1 VAPAGKAQIRE
12 PAVDSRPPPPDRDPL
27 ALGLLVEFIGFRTG
41 RVNFHLA
48 RRFAAFQADLQ
59 LKPGSFTALAM
70 ISANEGLSQTALAR
84 QTGFDGASVVS
95 LMDDFERR
103 GWAVRSRSA
112 KDRRRHSLYVTPAG
126 ETALRGLYAMARQ
139 VDQPVTDALSR
150 AELDQLCQLLDRA
163 YAALVPEG

>member
-1 VAPAGKAQIRE
+1 MSPTGKAQIRE
-12 PAVDSRPPPPDRDPL
+12 SDPDSSPVPPDRDAL
-27 ALGLLVEFIGFRTG
+27 SLGLLMEFIGFRTG

-103 GWAVRSRSA
+103 GWAVRSRST

-126 ETALRGLYAMARQ
+126 EDALDKLYEMAKQ
-139 VDQPVTDALSR
+139 VDQPVTDSLSR
-150 AELDQLCQLLDRA
+150 AELDQLCHLLDRA
-163 YAALVPEG
+163 YAALMPEG